1 VQFGGVIGGFTGAKL
16 LQKLSD
22 KTLKIFFIVFL
33 IYAGIR
39 LVIQN

>member
-1 VQFGGVIGGFTGAKL
+1 MQFGGIAGGFFGAKL

-22 KTLKIFFIVFL
+22 KTLKIFFIMFL

-39 LVIQN
+39 LICQ

>member
-1 VQFGGVIGGFTGAKL
+1 MRYGGIIGGFFGAKL

-33 IYAGIR
+33 IYAGVR
-39 LVIQN
+39 LICQ